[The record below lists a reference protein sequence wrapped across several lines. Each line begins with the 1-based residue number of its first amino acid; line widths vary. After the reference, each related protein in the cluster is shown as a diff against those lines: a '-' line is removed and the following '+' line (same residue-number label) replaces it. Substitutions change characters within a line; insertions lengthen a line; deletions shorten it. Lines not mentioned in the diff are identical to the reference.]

1 MEFLFLLAGG
11 NFILRKGPPKSSAL
25 RNSNFSGDP
34 YSKNRKKYLPL
45 FNIVTGRY
53 VLEFGLGIKK
63 QLSQEIDD
71 KRRAENFELH

>member
-1 MEFLFLLAGG
+1 MNGILVPIGWRS
-11 NFILRKGPPKSSAL
+11 FILRKGPRKS
-25 RNSNFSGDP
+25 SGDP
-34 YSKNRKKYLPL
+34 YSKNRKKYFPL